1 MGALLFS
8 ALSPIFIFFI
18 SLSVIGR
25 TSPVGSSRPR
35 RSPCLNSTS
44 SETTTEPCETTTEP
58 CLNSTSS
65 ETTTEPC
72 ETTTEPCLNSTS
84 PEATTEPCETTT
96 EPCLLSTS
104 SETTTEPCETTTE
117 PCLNSTSSD
126 TTTEPCETTTEPCLN
141 STSSETTTEPCE
153 TTTEPCLNSTSSDTT
168 TKPCETT
175 TEPCLNST
183 SSKTTNEPC
192 ETTTEP
198 CLNSTSSD
206 TTTEPCETTTEPCL
220 NSTSSETTTEPCE
233 TTTEPCLNSTSSD
246 TTTEPCETTTKP
258 CLNSTSSKTT
268 NEPCETTTEPCLN
281 STSSETY
288 TEPCETTTE
297 PCLNSTSSETTNE
310 PCETTTEPCLNS
322 TSSETT
328 TEPCETTTEP
338 CLNSTSSDTTTE
350 PCETTTE
357 PCLNSTS
364 SKTTNEPCETTTE
377 PCLNSTSSDTTTEP
391 CETTTEPCLN
401 STSSETTTEPCE
413 TTTEPCLNSTSSDT
427 TTEPCETTTEPCLN
441 STSSK
446 TTNEPYNDGAMSK
459 FHVFGTTNEPC
470 ETTTEPC
477 LDSTFSET
485 TTELCET
492 TTEPCLNSTSS
503 KTTNEPCE
511 TTTEPCLNSTSSETT
526 TEPCETTTEPCLN
539 STSPEATTEPCET
552 TTEPCLLSTSSE
564 TTTEPCETTTEPCL
578 NSTSSDTTTEPCETT
593 TEPCLNSTS
602 PETTTEPCET
612 TTEPC
617 LNSTRLS
624 KCAPSYRPCRP
635 QHYLGCLGAGGKAR
649 AHQSIGRGWAAKIP
663 MNSRRSYGHPPMDRR
678 SRSSSAHLHQ
688 PYHAISEVYTKEI
701 THRPIAPAS
710 EYPPEV
716 IQILR
721 EEPRAPRM
729 DPERT
734 YTPPLIRSRG
744 NTWTTE
750 NFPIVRVPSA
760 QFTDIMTEVYDYHEV
775 NEVALKNMKNGLENQ
790 NFQKF
795 TRRSVSPDVLIRQE
809 DVPKAP
815 ILHVIPPT
823 PEKNTPRYGIPLT
836 TSEFQKPLPM
846 YEEYVRMQKDKEN
859 RNLIT
864 TSSESRSSE
873 FKDSECHVNNNLR
886 HIDSS
891 SSESSESFQKTSSE
905 IQNRPEDVRRHQNL
919 PEDVGKRYVYS
930 HDVYVDST
938 TGRPYTPGSEELR
951 DRKNCDK
958 LKINATNFL
967 FQVYFTPPHPPV
979 EATYKLDEIE
989 IEKHEDIYKLRPS
1002 RSATIL
1008 SANSSS
1014 NPSFHPEVS
1023 TENPQEMSQNYRR
1036 IPTSTSILRKEHEIL
1051 TVPLNRSQS
1060 ARQSRI
1066 SEHSTRRSASKTI
1079 TERSIPVNSGD
1090 TVSINMDEIFPKMTN
1105 STVTR
1110 IPETRGSIDKSDYP
1124 RRVPSVVPSH
1134 PRRQETP
1141 ELQFTRKLSKTPSV
1155 QEYKTIRAIAKFH
1168 FISRSIPKVGKVCK
1182 CALLRIFENISSFGF
1197 RSPSEVRIPVTV
1209 AHGQQNRPIEKRQSP
1224 EELDYGRFPE
1234 NRNVKDLPYTR
1245 GVSKTPSDKTE
1256 RRELMQPNPIHRQ
1269 DPLIDL
1275 KLLKNLEI
1283 SKGTVTQ
1290 DYSNPV
1296 KNISGQR
1303 GRLNYSIPEEFP
1315 RRQVIRT
1322 TKERR
1327 VHLLRFIFHTIIRK
1341 KREPTKKLK
1350 IEADILRNASHQ
1362 DGKYSIQNYSNP
1374 QKSLRT
1380 QSPSKPRNP
1389 PSASDK
1395 TTHSAPY
1402 EEIVHIKE
1410 RYERDETIRR
1420 FFPTTTTV

>member
-1 MGALLFS
+1 
-8 ALSPIFIFFI
+8 
-18 SLSVIGR
+18 
-25 TSPVGSSRPR
+25 
-35 RSPCLNSTS
+35 
-44 SETTTEPCETTTEP
+44 
-58 CLNSTSS
+58 
-65 ETTTEPC
+65 
-72 ETTTEPCLNSTS
+72 
-84 PEATTEPCETTT
+84 
-96 EPCLLSTS
+96 
-104 SETTTEPCETTTE
+104 
-117 PCLNSTSSD
+117 
-126 TTTEPCETTTEPCLN
+126 
-141 STSSETTTEPCE
+141 
-153 TTTEPCLNSTSSDTT
+153 
-168 TKPCETT
+168 
-175 TEPCLNST
+175 
-183 SSKTTNEPC
+183 
-192 ETTTEP
+192 
-198 CLNSTSSD
+198 
-206 TTTEPCETTTEPCL
+206 
-220 NSTSSETTTEPCE
+220 
-233 TTTEPCLNSTSSD
+233 
-246 TTTEPCETTTKP
+246 
-258 CLNSTSSKTT
+258 
-268 NEPCETTTEPCLN
+268 
-281 STSSETY
+281 
-288 TEPCETTTE
+288 
-297 PCLNSTSSETTNE
+297 
-310 PCETTTEPCLNS
+310 
-322 TSSETT
+322 
-328 TEPCETTTEP
+328 
-338 CLNSTSSDTTTE
+338 
-350 PCETTTE
+350 
-357 PCLNSTS
+357 
-364 SKTTNEPCETTTE
+364 
-377 PCLNSTSSDTTTEP
+377 
-391 CETTTEPCLN
+391 
-401 STSSETTTEPCE
+401 
-413 TTTEPCLNSTSSDT
+413 
-427 TTEPCETTTEPCLN
+427 
-441 STSSK
+441 
-446 TTNEPYNDGAMSK
+446 
-459 FHVFGTTNEPC
+459 
-470 ETTTEPC
+470 
-477 LDSTFSET
+477 
-485 TTELCET
+485 
-492 TTEPCLNSTSS
+492 
-503 KTTNEPCE
+503 
-511 TTTEPCLNSTSSETT
+511 
-526 TEPCETTTEPCLN
+526 
-539 STSPEATTEPCET
+539 
-552 TTEPCLLSTSSE
+552 
-564 TTTEPCETTTEPCL
+564 
-578 NSTSSDTTTEPCETT
+578 
-593 TEPCLNSTS
+593 
-602 PETTTEPCET
+602 
-612 TTEPC
+612 
-617 LNSTRLS
+617 
-624 KCAPSYRPCRP
+624 
-635 QHYLGCLGAGGKAR
+635 
-649 AHQSIGRGWAAKIP
+649 

-734 YTPPLIRSRG
+734 YTPPLIRSRE

-775 NEVALKNMKNGLENQ
+775 NE
-790 NFQKF
+790 KF

-919 PEDVGKRYVYS
+919 PEDVGKRYMYS

-958 LKINATNFL
+958 LKIN
-967 FQVYFTPPHPPV
+967 VYFTPPHPPV

-1051 TVPLNRSQS
+1051 IVPLNRSQS

-1090 TVSINMDEIFPKMTN
+1090 TVSINMDEIFPKMPYPQATTNIKKYPSTRSTN
-1105 STVTR
+1105 STATR
-1110 IPETRGSIDKSDYP
+1110 IPETRRSIDKSDYP

-1141 ELQFTRKLSKTPSV
+1141 ELQFTRGLSKTPSV
-1155 QEYKTIRAIAKFH
+1155 QEYKVKRQSERSPS
-1168 FISRSIPKVGKVCK
+1168 FISSHAPSQKS
-1182 CALLRIFENISSFGF
+1182 E

-1224 EELDYGRFPE
+1224 EERDYGRFPE

-1256 RRELMQPNPIHRQ
+1256 RYSSPTVPPQNVHIPYNSTEKERAHATKSNPSARSSYRSEITEKSGNFQRSEGTPELQYTRG
-1269 DPLIDL
+1269 
-1275 KLLKNLEI
+1275 I
-1283 SKGTVTQ
+1283 SKTPSDKDYKREKSPFSTVHIP
-1290 DYSNPV
+1290 YNNP
-1296 KNISGQR
+1296 
-1303 GRLNYSIPEEFP
+1303 E
-1315 RRQVIRT
+1315 
-1322 TKERR
+1322 KERAYQKAQNRSGHSPKR
-1327 VHLLRFIFHTIIRK
+1327 V
-1341 KREPTKKLK
+1341 P
-1350 IEADILRNASHQ
+1350 S
-1362 DGKYSIQNYSNP
+1362 G
-1374 QKSLRT
+1374 RT

-1389 PSASDK
+1389 PSASDN